1 MLALGSLMELY
12 SLDRPDLKYPPFQPH
27 VPAPLHQGKD
37 VFAAI
42 AHRDVLLHHPYDS
55 FTPVID
61 LLQAAARDPNVL
73 AIKQTLYR
81 VGGSHAPV
89 VDALLAAAQEGKQVA
104 VLVELKARFDEENN
118 IEWAR
123 ALERA
128 GAHVAYGLLDL
139 KTHAKLLLIVRKDHD
154 GLRRYVHLGT
164 GNYNATTARGY
175 TDLGLMTARPE
186 LGADVSELFN
196 YLTGYSHQDE
206 YRRLLVA
213 PVNMRQRLMRL
224 IEREIA
230 QGERGHLVFKVNSLV
245 DSGVIAALYR
255 ASCAGVRVDLIV
267 RGVCCLRPGIPGV
280 SEHIRVTSVV
290 GRFLE
295 HSRIFYFANAGAE
308 ELYVGSA
315 DLMPRNLDRRVETL
329 FPIEDPQLRQHLLH
343 ILAIYRRDTANTHLL
358 CPDGTYM
365 RADTNETPAFDAQA
379 YFLAHES
386 YLDFVQAGESTTA
399 AR

>member
-1 MLALGSLMELY
+1 M
-12 SLDRPDLKYPPFQPH
+12 P
-27 VPAPLHQGKD
+27 
-37 VFAAI
+37 
-42 AHRDVLLHHPYDS
+42 
-55 FTPVID
+55 
-61 LLQAAARDPNVL
+61 
-73 AIKQTLYR
+73 
-81 VGGSHAPV
+81 
-89 VDALLAAAQEGKQVA
+89 
-104 VLVELKARFDEENN
+104 
-118 IEWAR
+118 
-123 ALERA
+123 ERT
-128 GAHVAYGLLDL
+128 VAYGLLGL
-139 KTHAKLLLIVRKDHD
+139 KTHAKLLLIVRKEHD

-213 PVNMRQRLMRL
+213 PVNMRRRLMRL

-245 DSGVIAALYR
+245 DSDVIAALYR

-267 RGVCCLRPGIPGV
+267 RGVCCLRPGVPGV
-280 SEHIRVTSVV
+280 RERIHVTSLV

-329 FPIEDPQLRQHLLH
+329 FPIEDPELRKHLLH
-343 ILAIYRRDTANTHLL
+343 ILAVYRRDTANTHLL
-358 CPDGTYM
+358 CPDGTYR
-365 RADTNETPAFDAQA
+365 RADTNGAPTFDAQA

-386 YLDFVQAGESTTA
+386 YLDFVQPDE
-399 AR
+399 

>member
-1 MLALGSLMELY
+1 
-12 SLDRPDLKYPPFQPH
+12 
-27 VPAPLHQGKD
+27 
-37 VFAAI
+37 
-42 AHRDVLLHHPYDS
+42 
-55 FTPVID
+55 
-61 LLQAAARDPNVL
+61 
-73 AIKQTLYR
+73 
-81 VGGSHAPV
+81 
-89 VDALLAAAQEGKQVA
+89 
-104 VLVELKARFDEENN
+104 
-118 IEWAR
+118 
-123 ALERA
+123 
-128 GAHVAYGLLDL
+128 VAYGLLGL
-139 KTHAKLLLIVRKDHD
+139 KTHAKLLLIVRKEHD

-175 TDLGLMTARPE
+175 TDLGVMTARPE

-213 PVNMRQRLMRL
+213 PVNMRRRLMRL

-267 RGVCCLRPGIPGV
+267 RGVCCLRPGVPGV
-280 SEHIRVTSVV
+280 SERIRVTSVV

-295 HSRIFYFANAGAE
+295 HSRIYYFANAGAE

-329 FPIEDPQLRQHLLH
+329 FPIEDPELRKHLLH

-365 RADTNETPAFDAQA
+365 HADTNGAPAFDAQA

-386 YLDFVQAGESTTA
+386 YLDFVQTGE
-399 AR
+399 